1 MELIESFIAILEA
14 AAERQAS
21 QENSNSTVAAHQPTK
36 SQEAAA
42 FEGLLFNSSVREVP
56 SRSVAEC
63 GDESTVRI

>member
-42 FEGLLFNSSVREVP
+42 FEGLLFNKVP
-56 SRSVAEC
+56 SAVQTATQNDVSR
-63 GDESTVRI
+63 VRVV